1 MKGGNLAENNRIVAD
16 IGEFGL
22 IDRIQK
28 ILPEIDRKDLIL
40 GIGDDTAVIQINEHR
55 SLLITC
61 DIQVE
66 DQHFRLKNISPYQ
79 LGRRA
84 MAVNLSDIAAMG
96 GQPTYALVSLGFPGS
111 FPLSDFDELFRGMK
125 DELALFSAHIIGGNL
140 SNISKELIIDITL
153 LGEVSPDHILTRSG
167 ARPGDR
173 IFVTGNLGES
183 GAGFYILDKYG
194 KNYHREFHN
203 LVQKHL
209 QPVPQ
214 IEIGQRISRSGFA
227 TAMIDVSDG
236 IASDLNHICTR
247 SGVGAEI
254 YQERIPLP
262 DGIDKV
268 TYFSGKS
275 ALYLALQCGED
286 YELLFTMKPD
296 TPDAIIHLISSE
308 TGIAIT
314 EIGKILTIESGYKLI
329 DLQNR
334 RVLIQPKGWNH
345 FDH

>member
-1 MKGGNLAENNRIVAD
+1 MKGKNLAEDNRIVAD

-28 ILPEIDRKDLIL
+28 ILPEIDRKDLII
-40 GIGDDTAVIQINEHR
+40 GIGDDTAVIRINEQR
-55 SLLITC
+55 ALLITC

-96 GQPTYALVSLGFPGS
+96 GQPTYALVSLGFPRS
-111 FPLSDFDELFRGMK
+111 FPLSDFDELFRGIK
-125 DELALFSAHIIGGNL
+125 DEFALFSAHIIGGNL
-140 SNISKELIIDITL
+140 SNTSKELIIDITL
-153 LGEVSPDHILTRSG
+153 LGEVSPNQIVTRSG
-167 ARPGDR
+167 AKPGDR

-183 GAGFYILDKYG
+183 GAGFYVLEKYD
-194 KNYHREFHN
+194 KNYRREFYN

-209 QPVPQ
+209 QPVPR
-214 IEIGQRISRSGFA
+214 IEIGKRIAQSGFA
-227 TAMIDVSDG
+227 TAMIDISDG
-236 IASDLNHICTR
+236 IASDLNHICIM
-247 SGVGAEI
+247 SAVGAEI
-254 YQERIPLP
+254 YQDRIPLP

-268 TYFSGKS
+268 TYFSGRS
-275 ALYLALQCGED
+275 ALYLALHSGED
-286 YELLFTMKPD
+286 YELLFTIKPD
-296 TPDAIIHLISSE
+296 TPDAIIHSISNE

-314 EIGKILTIESGYKLI
+314 EIGKILTIESGYQLI

-334 RVLIQPKGWNH
+334 RVPIQPKGWDH

>member
-1 MKGGNLAENNRIVAD
+1 MAKDNRIVAD
-16 IGEFGL
+16 MGEFGL

-28 ILPEIDRKDLIL
+28 MLPEFEHQKLII
-40 GIGDDTAVIQINEHR
+40 GIGDDAAVIRINEHR
-55 SLLITC
+55 ALLITG

-66 DQHFRLKNISPYQ
+66 NQHFRMKNISSYQ

-96 GQPTYALVSLGFPGS
+96 GQPTYALVSLGFPKS
-111 FPLSDFDELFRGMK
+111 FHLSDFDELFRGMK
-125 DELALFSAHIIGGNL
+125 DELAVFSAYIIGGNL
-140 SNISKELIIDITL
+140 SITQKELIIDITL
-153 LGEVSPDHILTRSG
+153 LGEASPDHVLTRSG

-183 GAGFYILDKYG
+183 GAGFYVLKKYG

-209 QPVPQ
+209 QPVPRV
-214 IEIGQRISRSGFA
+214 EIGQRIAQSGFA

-236 IASDLNHICTR
+236 IASDLNHICTM

-275 ALYLALQCGED
+275 TLYLAIHSGED

-296 TPDAIIHLISSE
+296 SPDTIIHSISNE

-314 EIGKILTIESGYKLI
+314 EIGKILTIESGFQLI

-334 RVLIQPKGWNH
+334 RVPIQPKGWDH
-345 FDH
+345 FSR